1 MYGSSPSEDLP
12 GRTAEKEALLD
23 ALASPRPA
31 VISIHGPRR
40 VGKTVLLAEACRSL
54 DRPVVHLVTAP
65 EEEPE
70 LREALA
76 AEAGAILGELPRVE
90 RPELLPT
97 GDPGVA
103 WVRLLDSILEGL
115 RRRGGGVLALD
126 GVEALG
132 SVRRR
137 LPGEVI
143 ESWGRVAE
151 AGVPL
156 HLVLVAR
163 TRRGL
168 EGWPTTDRG
177 GAEVEISGLP
187 FRTAGWLTEP
197 PSPREAFR
205 SWAVF
210 GDHPGHLAGLRPGE
224 SLGEGVIRRVLDP
237 AGDLH
242 DAPLRRLDATFQAP
256 PRYLAILRV
265 LAGGDRAWGTLAR
278 AMGEEGG
285 NRLAPYLRRL
295 GEEGLVRVRQPL
307 GSSSRSRD
315 RRYGLVD
322 PFVGFWLRMV
332 LPRRSELLRVGPEAF
347 WDRVCKPGL
356 QEHLDRWMPEVARR
370 WLREHAEEGMG
381 APAREVGAIW
391 GAEGPD
397 LDVVGRLASGVVAY
411 GVVQR
416 GEGEAGAE
424 LLRALRERVEA
435 TRYGIGRE
443 ARASLLFLQ
452 GGSGEELRRQV
463 ARDRLARI
471 LTMDDLMGWGKRRPG
486 PPK

>member
-1 MYGSSPSEDLP
+1 ME
-12 GRTAEKEALLD
+12 TEALLE
-23 ALASPRPA
+23 ALSSPHPS

-40 VGKTVLLAEACRSL
+40 VGKTILLAETCRGISL
-54 DRPVVHLVTAP
+54 PVVHLITAP
-65 EEEPE
+65 EGEAD
-70 LREALA
+70 LREALE
-76 AEAGAILGELPRVE
+76 AEAGAVLGELPRVE

-103 WVRLLDSILEGL
+103 WARLLDSVLEGL
-115 RRRGGGVLALD
+115 RLRGGGVLALD
-126 GVEALG
+126 GVEALR
-132 SVRRR
+132 SARRR
-137 LPGEVI
+137 LPGEVM

-151 AGVPL
+151 APVPL

-163 TRRGL
+163 TRGGL
-168 EGWPTTDRG
+168 EGWAPPG
-177 GAEVEISGLP
+177 GGGTGVEISGLP
-187 FRTAGWLTEP
+187 FRTAGWLTAP
-197 PSPREAFR
+197 PSAREAFR

-210 GDHPGHLAGLRPGE
+210 GDHPAHLTGVRPRE
-224 SLGEGVIRRVLDP
+224 SLGESVIRRVLDP

-256 PRYLAILRV
+256 QRYVAILRI
-265 LAGGDRAWGTLAR
+265 LAGGDRAWSALAR
-278 AMGEEGG
+278 AMGGESG

-295 GEEGLVRVRQPL
+295 GEEGLIRVRQPL

-315 RRYGLVD
+315 RRYGLAD
-322 PFVGFWLRMV
+322 PFLGFWLRMV

-370 WLREHAEEGMG
+370 WLWEHSEDGMG

-397 LDVVGRLASGVVAY
+397 LDVVGRLASGMVAY

-424 LLRALRERVEA
+424 VLRALRERVEA

-452 GGSGEELRRQV
+452 GESGEELRRQV

-471 LTMDDLMGWGKRRPG
+471 VTMDDLMGQGKASVGSTRMGGAPG
-486 PPK
+486 RGDG